1 MEISDEVLKFLQDE
15 ESQELLNNNKFEKLY
30 EKFHEEVEPYVPMSG
45 PSMTSEFT
53 QLLYVAGID
62 PLVHMSTVYGR
73 DFDLKIPGQRR
84 MDRDKMK
91 QKSFKQS
98 KKHRN
103 ISAILVDFLS

>member
-1 MEISDEVLKFLQDE
+1 MEISDKVLKFLQDE
-15 ESQELLNNNKFEKLY
+15 ENQELLNNNKFEKLY

-73 DFDLKIPGQRR
+73 GFEVKISRRRR
-84 MDRDKMK
+84 MDKGKMK
-91 QKSFKQS
+91 QRSFQT
-98 KKHRN
+98 
-103 ISAILVDFLS
+103 I